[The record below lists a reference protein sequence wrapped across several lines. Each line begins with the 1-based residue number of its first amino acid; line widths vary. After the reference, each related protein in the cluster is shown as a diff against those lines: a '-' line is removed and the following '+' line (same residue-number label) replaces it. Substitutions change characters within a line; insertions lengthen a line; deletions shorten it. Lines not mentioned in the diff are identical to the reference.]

1 MSEHA
6 DLEPFK
12 QVVQTDT
19 LIQAMTEAELVC
31 QIDEEAIK
39 NLVLNECGG
48 EDDIVINAKVPE
60 STSSLLDMV
69 SALGNS
75 TTKFPQTAG
84 TTARPQTLYSTSI
97 VYSASGNTS
106 HRASACPQITAPN
119 TGSRPKQYLTCPPA
133 PNIVSRPKQQ
143 YLKCPSLEL
152 TRDAR
157 NVLTDCRQLRSAT
170 PPPPGTENESD
181 NDIVVVKVVTN
192 PSIPKPFPFEEDPH
206 GFPMPNLTMKQEFAM
221 RMPQT
226 IKKGQQ
232 SEPSMGPLQPS
243 T

>member
-106 HRASACPQITAPN
+106 HRASARPQITAPN
-119 TGSRPKQYLTCPPA
+119 TSSRPKQYLTCPPA

-157 NVLTDCRQLRSAT
+157 NVLTARRQLRSAT

-181 NDIVVVKVVTN
+181 NDIVCVKVVTN
-192 PSIPKPFPFEEDPH
+192 PSIPKPSPF
-206 GFPMPNLTMKQEFAM
+206 
-221 RMPQT
+221 
-226 IKKGQQ
+226 
-232 SEPSMGPLQPS
+232 
-243 T
+243 